1 MRRAARG
8 RELRFAAGVLGR
20 IRDQAESGY
29 PEEVCGGLLGDAREG
44 AVRVIDAVPLS
55 NARDDERRRRYLIG
69 PDAVLGLERRAESAG
84 LQVVGY
90 YHSHPDAPAEPSEF
104 DRAHAWPWYV
114 YLIVGVQ
121 SGRAGPV
128 RAWRLA
134 ESRDRFESIS
144 FREPSAGG
152 EC

>member
-1 MRRAARG
+1 MRGAARE
-8 RELRFAAGVLGR
+8 RELSFAAGVMGR

-44 AVRVIDAVPLS
+44 AVEVREAVPLS

-69 PDAVLGLERRAESAG
+69 PEEVLGLERRAESAG

-90 YHSHPDAPAEPSEF
+90 YHSHPDAPAKPSEF
-104 DRAHAWPWYV
+104 DRANAWPWYI
-114 YLIVGVQ
+114 YLIVSVE
-121 SGRAGPV
+121 SGQAGPA

-134 ESRDRFESIS
+134 ESRDRFESVR
-144 FREPSAGG
+144 FREPAA
-152 EC
+152 EDD